1 MFPCTAVKH
10 HRGTGRVS
18 SAVNGAVMGVIPSAG
33 VQDVERGTF
42 SHRHAVITDQT
53 TGTKYCPLDSMSLGQ
68 KPGMF
73 KVCNSSLSEFGVL
86 GYELGYSMENP
97 NSLVLWEAQF
107 GDFANGAQIIF
118 DQFLSSGEAKW
129 LRQARPA
136 PIPSPRL
143 PAIDETSHRLA
154 VVSDVVGGRQS
165 QL

>member
-1 MFPCTAVKH
+1 MRFARCELSIPCIH
-10 HRGTGRVS
+10 
-18 SAVNGAVMGVIPSAG
+18 VMAL
-33 VQDVERGTF
+33 QDVERGTF
-42 SHRHAVITDQT
+42 SHRHAVITDQN
-53 TGTKYCPLDSMSLGQ
+53 TGAKYCPLDSMSLGQ

-129 LRQARPA
+129 LRQARPSLA
-136 PIPSPRL
+136 PPPCQRPRL
-143 PAIDETSHRLA
+143 PGIVSWRAPLPTPCPLHTSHTCQPRLYQ
-154 VVSDVVGGRQS
+154 VPD
-165 QL
+165 

>member
-1 MFPCTAVKH
+1 M
-10 HRGTGRVS
+10 
-18 SAVNGAVMGVIPSAG
+18 
-33 VQDVERGTF
+33 QDVERGTF

-53 TGTKYCPLDSMSLGQ
+53 SGAKFCPLDSMSLGQ
-68 KPGMF
+68 PQGMF

-129 LRQARPA
+129 LRQARLPPA
-136 PIPSPRL
+136 RRPPVAADCS
-143 PAIDETSHRLA
+143 AVSHIWFWFLTWLA
-154 VVSDVVGGRQS
+154 QAVICCLCARRDSFLLFV
-165 QL
+165 